1 LAGRR
6 GAPPQAKRGERCQ
19 DHEDEN
25 HRIGSFHG
33 HVDYG
38 TVRYQRVFIYGTCWY
53 QRKGI
58 GRMRDNKA
66 VSAANPATAGV
77 GEASTR
83 ARVLK
88 AAFAVFRKR
97 GFSGASTLEIATR
110 AQVSKRD
117 LYALFGSKHAMLA
130 ACIKERAAR
139 MRQPLDLAAPE
150 TAADVTAFL
159 IEFGTSILQVV
170 CHPDVLA
177 VHRLAI
183 AESDRAP
190 EIARTLD
197 RNGREANHSAL
208 ADWLA
213 KAQAQG
219 LIGPGDPAAMAA
231 HFLATLWGGL
241 LIQLLLRVR
250 DAPAADEI
258 DARARAATDATLKL
272 YGPVTTGD

>member
-1 LAGRR
+1 M
-6 GAPPQAKRGERCQ
+6 
-19 DHEDEN
+19 
-25 HRIGSFHG
+25 
-33 HVDYG
+33 
-38 TVRYQRVFIYGTCWY
+38 
-53 QRKGI
+53 KGK
-58 GRMRDNKA
+58 KA
-66 VSAANPATAGV
+66 VSAGSLAAAGA

-83 ARVLK
+83 ERVLK
-88 AAFAVFRKR
+88 AAFAVFRSR

-110 AQVSKRD
+110 ARVSKRD

-139 MRQPLDLAAPE
+139 MRQPLELAVPNSQ
-150 TAADVTAFL
+150 ADVAALL
-159 IEFGTSILQVV
+159 IEFGTSVLRVV
-170 CHPDVLA
+170 CHPDVLV

-190 EIARTLD
+190 EIARTLE
-197 RNGREANHSAL
+197 RNGREANHAAL

-219 LIGPGDPAAMAA
+219 LLLGRGDPAAMAA
-231 HFLATLWGGL
+231 HFLAILWGGL

-272 YGPVTTGD
+272 YGPVTAGD

>member
-1 LAGRR
+1 MR
-6 GAPPQAKRGERCQ
+6 GHKAVTTADQAKAEPG
-19 DHEDEN
+19 
-25 HRIGSFHG
+25 G
-33 HVDYG
+33 
-38 TVRYQRVFIYGTCWY
+38 
-53 QRKGI
+53 
-58 GRMRDNKA
+58 
-66 VSAANPATAGV
+66 P
-77 GEASTR
+77 STR

-139 MRQPLDLAAPE
+139 MRQPLELAAPQSG
-150 TAADVTAFL
+150 ADVAAFL
-159 IEFGTSILQVV
+159 VDFGTSILRVV
-170 CHPDVLA
+170 SHPDVLT

-183 AESDRAP
+183 AESDRVP

-197 RNGREANHSAL
+197 RNGREANHAAL

-213 KAQAQG
+213 QAQARG
-219 LIGPGDPAAMAA
+219 LIGAGDPAAMAA

-250 DAPAADEI
+250 EAPTADEM
-258 DARARAATDATLKL
+258 DARARMATEATLRL
-272 YGPVTTGD
+272 YPPVRAGD

>member
-1 LAGRR
+1 MKGQKTVSTAHR
-6 GAPPQAKRGERCQ
+6 AKEGSGEP
-19 DHEDEN
+19 
-25 HRIGSFHG
+25 
-33 HVDYG
+33 
-38 TVRYQRVFIYGTCWY
+38 T
-53 QRKGI
+53 
-58 GRMRDNKA
+58 
-66 VSAANPATAGV
+66 
-77 GEASTR
+77 TR

-139 MRQPLDLAAPE
+139 MRQPLELAAPQSG
-150 TAADVTAFL
+150 ADVAAFL
-159 IEFGTSILQVV
+159 VEFGTSVLRVV
-170 CHPDVLA
+170 SHPDVLT

-197 RNGREANHSAL
+197 RNGREANHAAL

-213 KAQAQG
+213 HAQARG
-219 LIGPGDPAAMAA
+219 LIGAGDPAAMAA

-250 DAPAADEI
+250 DAPTADEI
-258 DARARAATDATLKL
+258 DARARTATDATLKL
-272 YGPVTTGD
+272 YPLARTGD